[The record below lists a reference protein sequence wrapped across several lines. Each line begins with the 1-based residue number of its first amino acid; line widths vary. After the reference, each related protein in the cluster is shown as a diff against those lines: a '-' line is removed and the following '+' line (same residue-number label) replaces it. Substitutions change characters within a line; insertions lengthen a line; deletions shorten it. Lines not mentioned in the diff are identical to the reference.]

1 MQYRRTRMILRK
13 EGFVMVVEHLD
24 IAEVA
29 GAFTGIAGSWLV
41 ALQDHRSRYGFLAY
55 LVSNVAWVVFA
66 AWHAHWFLLVQNL
79 AFTGSSLLGLWR
91 GRRVRQGRG

>member
-1 MQYRRTRMILRK
+1 VQHRRTRMFCVK
-13 EGFVMVVEHLD
+13 EGGVIVVEQLD
-24 IAEVA
+24 LAEVA